1 MFKNITT
8 AAILLQILLF
18 HTWLAVATDQ
28 RLLEDIKFEISSP
41 QEERITF
48 QLNGAYIPKMFAIK
62 GERPR
67 VVFDFPDTRTARVLK
82 NTINTNGKFIKRIRI
97 GIHNQPDP
105 KTRVVFDLMP
115 DKEIDFK
122 QDFDQQ
128 KNTLIIT
135 VFHSGA
141 EPENTPAL
149 RAHKKTAPADQ
160 PEATASPVAAA
171 EDAHAT
177 GLTAPQHPAREEETH
192 PDAQPQPPAGPIR
205 LPPFTQH
212 SAAQPSEPEPIAPPK
227 PSTHQEKKAAP
238 VPQEAAHVDKPAS
251 LTVLSSITFDDSTNR
266 GEMILFK
273 LNRFYSPIVFGVEE
287 GRPRVVW
294 DFKETVAADDIP
306 TVIKADGKYVQTIR
320 IGQEKT
326 PQKVRVVLDLAPTN
340 SYDLQQVFF
349 KDDNLFVIIINS
361 LHNTAPT
368 QEPEKALQ
376 EGKF

>member
-8 AAILLQILLF
+8 AAILLQVLLF
-18 HTWLAVATDQ
+18 HTWLAVAADQ
-28 RLLEDIKFEISSP
+28 RLLEDIKFEISSA

-48 QLNGAYIPKMFAIK
+48 QLNGAYIPKIFAIK

-82 NTINTNGKFIKRIRI
+82 NSINTNGKFIKRIRI

-105 KTRVVFDLMP
+105 KTRVVFDLRP

-141 EPENTPAL
+141 EPENTPAP
-149 RAHKKTAPADQ
+149 RAQKKTAPADQ
-160 PEATASPVAAA
+160 PEATAPPAAAA
-171 EDAHAT
+171 EAAPAT
-177 GLTAPQHPAREEETH
+177 GLPAPQHAAREEET
-192 PDAQPQPPAGPIR
+192 PPAATPPAVPVR
-205 LPPFTQH
+205 LPAFTQH
-212 SAAQPSEPEPIAPPK
+212 SAAQPSESEPVAPPQ
-227 PSTHQEKKAAP
+227 PAMHQEKKTAP
-238 VPQEAAHVDKPAS
+238 VPQEAAHVDKPAG
-251 LTVLSSITFDDSTNR
+251 LPVLSSITFDDSTNR
-266 GEMILFK
+266 GEMVLFK

-287 GRPRVVW
+287 GRPRVVC

-306 TVIKADGKYVQTIR
+306 TVIKAGGKYVQTIR

-376 EGKF
+376 ERKF